1 MNFAVGPI
9 AAGILFRYS
18 HVKKGNSP
26 EIADTIESY
35 ANPILKLIKKT
46 ESSKVYTHEMI
57 TTSESNRVHS
67 HLFRL

>member
-35 ANPILKLIKKT
+35 ANSISKFTKKT
-46 ESSKVYTHEMI
+46 EKSPEVIITNETI
-57 TTSESNRVHS
+57 TT
-67 HLFRL
+67 